1 MNNLAT
7 GMAALVASGYRVY
20 SGQQVEAA
28 WMKPV
33 FLQMEAAMLKN
44 NKVVQMDYSDKGY
57 LYQVMVCL
65 AMDLEA
71 RSKQASSSEMK
82 AQWKEMGGQVLS
94 TVCMCHQIK

>member
-20 SGQQVEAA
+20 SGRQVEAA

-44 NKVVQMDYSDKGY
+44 NRVVQMDYSDKGY

-71 RSKQASSSEMK
+71 REASLESRDESAMERNGRSG
-82 AQWKEMGGQVLS
+82 AVYRFACA
-94 TVCMCHQIK
+94 TR